1 MASPRS
7 PSLDRGALSHVLGME
22 SLATTAS
29 AAAAAASVAALSSA
43 APTTADNEPNN
54 NTTVEHYNSN
64 HMEFNSNNNNIAK
77 SIEDRSKNW
86 TTDTNTDTDM
96 EMDKDSGQ
104 RRHLS
109 NNSNNGVRHHAVATG
124 NNGVVPHSTKTALS
138 SLLPSLSS
146 SSSSA
151 IDSSSHQDGL
161 LFHKDLLVV
170 DSAHYKDFTT
180 AESGRKRKTFSD
192 LTTAVVSESTLQ
204 SHTASSS
211 SSNVAIVSSST
222 SSSSSMPSS
231 TVEVVVKPDPIVE
244 QDRHLKRIKANHVGD
259 QISTIPH
266 APADSTAHTSSTR
279 NGREQKRRLS
289 DDLVTPIMS
298 GTSTPGRHSASPSR
312 SIVSVSTPSSSV
324 PAASVSPVVAQ
335 GSEEHDHHLKRPR
348 VYDVDEDSDNDA
360 PVTGERRQN
369 GPIVIDDD
377 EDGDVDSDGNSNQAD
392 YNTSFTYDTSV
403 SGQDD
408 SNLPRSLSSVR
419 SADSDA
425 TITPRRLRAVANGST
440 VQVRASSVERQAE
453 PATSPRRTLSRSTST
468 APQSNVSQAAPTVHS
483 IDDDPDNEEVIEIID
498 LTPQPRIGS
507 YPRGDSLSRVPGLT
521 PQHSFQLPTL
531 QRLVSRSSQSVE
543 RSQTRPTNRSSNNS
557 IDILEIPDDND
568 DDDDFY
574 GRDTV
579 RIDGEVREVQ
589 LDPHH
594 PWSRGPI
601 QLILPAEDRLELE
614 GHRRPQI
621 EDVVDVDDHLPAIDY
636 AEIESDSEEEDV
648 RGSQEA
654 EEDGLNE
661 RQVDEEVNY
670 ILSLRRDSTSG
681 RVVSRRTT
689 PLPPPRTVRQG
700 SFPARSP
707 PSFNMRSPSY
717 EAQPITFPTTSR
729 RSTTPLTRGQYRHNP
744 VVRRPS
750 PVRLIL
756 RDPAPPSSYTSSS
769 SARPSS
775 RRAPSFSP
783 DSSLQRRRIH
793 REGSEQHESFLIRDS
808 ISGSSQGWIQNQ
820 NQNQNHLA
828 EATKAAIMT
837 ATSTTAQRRQSASM
851 ESSAGGSWM
860 SQHLKCSICM
870 ETMNVPTMLR
880 CGHAFCRACIHMALN
895 VARHCPMCRQPTTR
909 TRLQELEFH
918 VGGGSSRPVGAAS
931 D

>member
-43 APTTADNEPNN
+43 APTTADNDHN
-54 NTTVEHYNSN
+54 NTITVEHYNSN
-64 HMEFNSNNNNIAK
+64 HIEHNSNNNNIAK

-96 EMDKDSGQ
+96 EMDKDSD
-104 RRHLS
+104 RHRHRC
-109 NNSNNGVRHHAVATG
+109 NNSNNGVHHHAVATG
-124 NNGVVPHSTKTALS
+124 NNRVVPHSTKTAMS
-138 SLLPSLSS
+138 SLSPSPSF
-146 SSSSA
+146 SSA
-151 IDSSSHQDGL
+151 IDTSSQQDGVL
-161 LFHKDLLVV
+161 HKDLLVV
-170 DSAHYKDFTT
+170 DSAHYKDFAT
-180 AESGRKRKTFSD
+180 AESGRKRKNLSD
-192 LTTAVVSESTLQ
+192 STTAVVSESTLQ
-204 SHTASSS
+204 SHTALSSS
-211 SSNVAIVSSST
+211 LNVAIVSSST

-231 TVEVVVKPDPIVE
+231 IVEVVVKADPIVE

-259 QISTIPH
+259 QISTTPH

-279 NGREQKRRLS
+279 NGRERKRRLS

-312 SIVSVSTPSSSV
+312 SVVSVSTPSSSV

-335 GSEEHDHHLKRPR
+335 GSEEYDHHLKRPR
-348 VYDVDEDSDNDA
+348 VYNVDEDSDNDS
-360 PVTGERRQN
+360 PVTDARRQN

-377 EDGDVDSDGNSNQAD
+377 GDADGDVDSDGNSNQAD

-408 SNLPRSLSSVR
+408 SNLPRSLYVEDDSENRELSPAR
-419 SADSDA
+419 SAESDA

-440 VQVRASSVERQAE
+440 VQVRASSIERQAE
-453 PATSPRRTLSRSTST
+453 PATSPRQNLSRSTST
-468 APQSNVSQAAPTVHS
+468 EPQSNASQAAPTVHS

-507 YPRGDSLSRVPGLT
+507 YPRGDSLPRVPGLT

-579 RIDGEVREVQ
+579 RIDSEVREVQ

-601 QLILPAEDRLELE
+601 QLILPAENRLELE
-614 GHRRPQI
+614 GHQRPQI

-648 RGSQEA
+648 QGSQEA

-661 RQVDEEVNY
+661 RQVDEEVSY

-689 PLPPPRTVRQG
+689 PQPPPRTVRQG

-729 RSTTPLTRGQYRHNP
+729 RSTTPLTRGQHRYNP
-744 VVRRPS
+744 VVCHPS

-756 RDPAPPSSYTSSS
+756 RDPAPPSSYSSS

-783 DSSLQRRRIH
+783 DSLDPRQQSRLDPKPEPESEPLDRSDK
-793 REGSEQHESFLIRDS
+793 GSNNDGDIND
-808 ISGSSQGWIQNQ
+808 
-820 NQNQNHLA
+820 
-828 EATKAAIMT
+828 
-837 ATSTTAQRRQSASM
+837 STTTTIGLNGIERWWELDVTAS
-851 ESSAGGSWM
+851 
-860 SQHLKCSICM
+860 Q
-870 ETMNVPTMLR
+870 V
-880 CGHAFCRACIHMALN
+880 
-895 VARHCPMCRQPTTR
+895 
-909 TRLQELEFH
+909 
-918 VGGGSSRPVGAAS
+918 
-931 D
+931 

>member
-1 MASPRS
+1 M
-7 PSLDRGALSHVLGME
+7 
-22 SLATTAS
+22 
-29 AAAAAASVAALSSA
+29 
-43 APTTADNEPNN
+43 
-54 NTTVEHYNSN
+54 
-64 HMEFNSNNNNIAK
+64 
-77 SIEDRSKNW
+77 
-86 TTDTNTDTDM
+86 
-96 EMDKDSGQ
+96 
-104 RRHLS
+104 
-109 NNSNNGVRHHAVATG
+109 
-124 NNGVVPHSTKTALS
+124 
-138 SLLPSLSS
+138 
-146 SSSSA
+146 
-151 IDSSSHQDGL
+151 
-161 LFHKDLLVV
+161 
-170 DSAHYKDFTT
+170 
-180 AESGRKRKTFSD
+180 
-192 LTTAVVSESTLQ
+192 Q
-204 SHTASSS
+204 SYTASSS
-211 SSNVAIVSSST
+211 SSNVAIASSPTSST
-222 SSSSSMPSS
+222 SLMP
-231 TVEVVVKPDPIVE
+231 TNAVEVVDIPDPVAE

-259 QISTIPH
+259 QISTVPH
-266 APADSTAHTSSTR
+266 APADSTAHSTSTR
-279 NGREQKRRLS
+279 NGRERKRRLS

-312 SIVSVSTPSSSV
+312 SVVSVSTPSSSV

-360 PVTGERRQN
+360 LVTDDRRQN
-369 GPIVIDDD
+369 GAIVIDDD
-377 EDGDVDSDGNSNQAD
+377 DDDVDAISDGNSNQAD
-392 YNTSFTYDTSV
+392 YNTSFTNDTSF

-408 SNLPRSLSSVR
+408 SSLHRSLYVEAGSENREPSPARSV
-419 SADSDA
+419 DSDA
-425 TITPRRLRAVANGST
+425 TVTPRRLRVAADT
-440 VQVRASSVERQAE
+440 FAAHVRASSVEQQAE
-453 PATSPRRTLSRSTST
+453 PATSPRQNLSRSPST
-468 APQSNVSQAAPTVHS
+468 EPHSIASQAAPTVHS
-483 IDDDPDNEEVIEIID
+483 IDDDPDNEEVIEVID

-507 YPRGDSLSRVPGLT
+507 YPRGDSLPRVPGLT

-543 RSQTRPTNRSSNNS
+543 RSQTRPTNRSPNNS
-557 IDILEIPDDND
+557 IDILEISDDND

-579 RIDGEVREVQ
+579 RIDSEVREVQ
-589 LDPHH
+589 LDPRH

-601 QLILPAEDRLELE
+601 QLILPAEDRLEVE

-636 AEIESDSEEEDV
+636 AEIESDSDEEDV
-648 RGSQEA
+648 RGSQEV
-654 EEDGLNE
+654 EDDGVNE

-681 RVVSRRTT
+681 RVVSRRTA
-689 PLPPPRTVRQG
+689 PLPPPPRSSRQG

-729 RSTTPLTRGQYRHNP
+729 RSTTPLDRGQHRYSP

-756 RDPAPPSSYTSSS
+756 RDPALPSSS
-769 SARPSS
+769 SSSSSLVRPSS

-783 DSSLQRRRIH
+783 DSSSQRRRIH
-793 REGSEQHESFLIRDS
+793 RQGSELRESFLIRDPS
-808 ISGSSQGWIQNQ
+808 PASSPSRSQNQ
-820 NQNQNHLA
+820 SA
-828 EATKAAIMT
+828 ATAKAT
-837 ATSTTAQRRQSASM
+837 VTTTTTSTTTTQRRQSASM
-851 ESSAGGSWM
+851 ESSAAGSWM

-895 VARHCPMCRQPTTR
+895 VARHCPMCRQATAR

-918 VGGGSSRPVGAAS
+918 VGGGSARPVGAAS